1 MDKLKVHGSIVRA
14 INRNMSFYNCRT
26 SACWEGDMALSV
38 TFFPGS
44 LTTNA
49 VWYGCDLSKRKF
61 YGDLI
66 TDSEL
71 IYGQLEN
78 FDGGV
83 FYPMVLPVV
92 FAGFERERHIGTVRG
107 CLMQFVQR
115 IHDLAHQDL
124 RSMNRNESS
133 MSSESN
139 KLEGC
144 LASYFRLVSSFVHS
158 EAAKPLSQL
167 KTNSHQPHEEQEP
180 TVNISFLR
188 IGLQNLRTQLRKM
201 IDHVDQLH
209 DTDLDLPVAARVP
222 NSQTRLHIL
231 QDVGVRLKTRLQDL
245 VDEYD
250 EYIRQCTHIMDGLT
264 LVTQLE
270 LNSIGRKDA
279 RINQEISRVNLEV
292 AQMTR
297 LDGSLLKSIAMLGMV
312 FLPTTFVL
320 IS

>member
-1 MDKLKVHGSIVRA
+1 
-14 INRNMSFYNCRT
+14 
-26 SACWEGDMALSV
+26 
-38 TFFPGS
+38 
-44 LTTNA
+44 
-49 VWYGCDLSKRKF
+49 
-61 YGDLI
+61 
-66 TDSEL
+66 
-71 IYGQLEN
+71 
-78 FDGGV
+78 
-83 FYPMVLPVV
+83 
-92 FAGFERERHIGTVRG
+92 
-107 CLMQFVQR
+107 
-115 IHDLAHQDL
+115 
-124 RSMNRNESS
+124 
-133 MSSESN
+133 
-139 KLEGC
+139 
-144 LASYFRLVSSFVHS
+144 
-158 EAAKPLSQL
+158 
-167 KTNSHQPHEEQEP
+167 
-180 TVNISFLR
+180 
-188 IGLQNLRTQLRKM
+188 M